1 MSPSYWVRN
10 EMTGMAGA
18 PCGLCGNG
26 PRGLEQA
33 QERDDD
39 DVRSETSNIAIMMT
53 FLQVLKSV
61 VVVMLV

>member
-1 MSPSYWVRN
+1 
-10 EMTGMAGA
+10 MAGA

>member
-1 MSPSYWVRN
+1 MA
-10 EMTGMAGA
+10 GMGGA

-39 DVRSETSNIAIMMT
+39 DVRSETRKVAILMT
-53 FLQVLKSV
+53 FLQVLKSSYISITRWRK
-61 VVVMLV
+61 

>member
-10 EMTGMAGA
+10 EIAGMAGA

-26 PRGLEQA
+26 PRGLAQA
-33 QERDDD
+33 QERGDD
-39 DVRSETSNIAIMMT
+39 DVRSETHNIVILMT

-61 VVVMLV
+61 AVVMLV